1 MGGDGRKAK
10 DLRNRK
16 VWLVWQGRTIAYHQ
30 IEGQPEHEVGQPF
43 DVYNQRDTAVLQI
56 RVLLT
61 HLTRGTVCRYLCPCF
76 PDTTSAVI

>member
-16 VWLVWQGRTIAYHQ
+16 VWLVWQGRTIAYYQ
-30 IEGQPEHEVGQPF
+30 IEGQPEHEVEQPF

-76 PDTTSAVI
+76 PDATSAVI